1 MNKPPASDDER
12 TSLGIVRHFF
22 STFARAVADTN
33 DDDLATGPITG
44 DFERDLGRNLAV
56 LFGRA

>member
-1 MNKPPASDDER
+1 MR
-12 TSLGIVRHFF
+12 QLGQSRQ
-22 STFARAVADTN
+22 RAVADTN